1 MSRCVR
7 SRTIW
12 PLVCA
17 LGLCL
22 TAGRGKTAEPASAAD
37 ELKAIRT
44 ILERIESRQAAQQSQ
59 LTDTMVSVNKLMS
72 DVAMMKEE
80 NFKLKQALE
89 EYRSRLNSQP
99 QPSTSF
105 YGGPTTSAAPP
116 AGMTPPGS
124 ARVRLVNN
132 WFTDM
137 AAVINGATHN
147 LTPGTQR
154 IVTLPP
160 GIMQFQ
166 VMRVADIPQTRTLMP
181 GEELMLELMPRR

>member
-1 MSRCVR
+1 MSRCSR

-22 TAGRGKTAEPASAAD
+22 TAGRGATAEPASAAD
-37 ELKAIRT
+37 DLRAIRT
-44 ILERIESRQAAQQSQ
+44 ILERIEGRQAAQQSQ

-72 DVAMMKEE
+72 DVALLKDEHVQ
-80 NFKLKQALE
+80 LKQELTDLRNRMSAPPP
-89 EYRSRLNSQP
+89 P

-105 YGGPTTSAAPP
+105 YGGPTVSAAPP
-116 AGMTPPGS
+116 AGMAPPGS

-137 AAVINGATHN
+137 A
-147 LTPGTQR
+147 
-154 IVTLPP
+154 
-160 GIMQFQ
+160 
-166 VMRVADIPQTRTLMP
+166 
-181 GEELMLELMPRR
+181 